1 MKSNSVLVGGFKHVL
16 FSTIYGMS
24 SFPLTSIFF
33 KMVKTTNQ
41 YRNMR
46 YQCIESYG
54 DVLEC
59 SWELPGIVLIYE
71 KNIVNS

>member
-46 YQCIESYG
+46 YQFIESYG
-54 DVLEC
+54 DVL
-59 SWELPGIVLIYE
+59 GIVMGITWNFLNLR
-71 KNIVNS
+71 KNIVNP

>member
-24 SFPLTSIFF
+24 SFPLTFF

-46 YQCIESYG
+46 YQFIESYG
-54 DVLEC
+54 DVL
-59 SWELPGIVLIYE
+59 GIFMGITWNFLNLR
-71 KNIVNS
+71 KNIVNP